1 MKLRVTRQPVPATG
15 RGTSAPSAGARGDA
29 AEREADQVAEQVMRM
44 PAARRPARRGER
56 PALLRSAW
64 ARPLERLDA
73 VALPPTVRDALGTSG
88 EPLSLAARRF
98 FEPRFG
104 HDFSGVRVHAD
115 AGAAAAAQA
124 VQAKAFTVGRDTVFG
139 RGQYAPDTAS
149 GRRLLAHELTHVVQQ
164 SAAGAAA
171 PTLQRYAFVAEKQI
185 EKSEKDFTPE
195 MTAMVSDSLVRNYTG
210 VDEFKKHAGKQTDY
224 LGNLADGRWVRFEPT
239 GINLLGE
246 DHTKVSLDKVLPAVG
261 STSFIY
267 EPFSADTLTAGSN
280 IKAAYEAENKDR
292 FKTFGV
298 DTVKD
303 KQPFGEES
311 LFPKMGFA
319 LTSAEQYFAGK
330 AKMSDL
336 DPDGYLGQPV
346 QRYLKIAW
354 AFSKDNQAQVAA
366 KQKAGQTVSAQT
378 AALATVHAEVE
389 PKIDA
394 FITGLV
400 VDGHLET
407 ELDKKANVGLKP
419 PIAKFAK
426 TFTQAMVELA
436 STESSSRLSA
446 AERKTLGAAT
456 STSAADKMA
465 LFAKWRNFLFE
476 DNVKAAT
483 KRGVRYAGMGQLHLD
498 YLVGLGLDKTQHPF
512 EMNGKDIKAFTAL
525 TDKLKKAAKK
535 P

>member
-1 MKLRVTRQPVPATG
+1 MKLRVTRLPVPAAERG
-15 RGTSAPSAGARGDA
+15 RSAPSAGARGDA

-44 PAARRPARRGER
+44 PAARRPARRSER
-56 PALLRSAW
+56 PASPRAAW
-64 ARPLERLDA
+64 ARPAERLDA
-73 VALPPTVRDALGTSG
+73 VALPPAVRGALGMSG

-104 HDFSGVRVHAD
+104 RDFSGVRVHAD
-115 AGAAAAAQA
+115 AGAAAAAEA

-139 RGQYAPDTAS
+139 PGQYAPQTEA

-164 SAAGAAA
+164 SAAGAPA
-171 PTLQRYAFVAEKQI
+171 LQRFAFVNEKQI

-195 MTAMVSDSLVRNYTG
+195 MQAMVSDSQVRNYTD
-210 VDEFKKHAGKQTDY
+210 VAEFKKHAGKQTDY

-246 DHTKVSLDKVLPAVG
+246 NHTKVSLDKVLPAVG

-267 EPFSADTLTAGSN
+267 EPFAADTLAAGSN
-280 IKAAYEAENKDR
+280 IKTAYETENKDL
-292 FKTFGV
+292 FKTFGI
-298 DTVKD
+298 DAVKD

-319 LTSAEQYFAGK
+319 LTSAEEYFAGRV
-330 AKMSDL
+330 KMSDL
-336 DPDGYLGQPV
+336 DPHGYLGQPV

-354 AFSKDNQAQVAA
+354 AFSKDNQAAVTA
-366 KQKAGQTVSAQT
+366 KQKAKQTVSPQA
-378 AALATVHAEVE
+378 AALAKVHAEVE
-389 PKIDA
+389 PKIDT

-407 ELDKKANVGLKP
+407 ELDKKANAGLKA

-446 AERKTLGAAT
+446 AERKTLAAAT
-456 STSAADKMA
+456 STSHDDKLK

-476 DNVKAAT
+476 DNVAAAT

-498 YLVGLGLDKTQHPF
+498 HLVSLGLDKSQHPF
-512 EMNGKDIKAFTAL
+512 EMDGKDMKAFTDL

>member
-1 MKLRVTRQPVPATG
+1 M
-15 RGTSAPSAGARGDA
+15 
-29 AEREADQVAEQVMRM
+29 
-44 PAARRPARRGER
+44 
-56 PALLRSAW
+56 
-64 ARPLERLDA
+64 
-73 VALPPTVRDALGTSG
+73 
-88 EPLSLAARRF
+88 
-98 FEPRFG
+98 
-104 HDFSGVRVHAD
+104 
-115 AGAAAAAQA
+115 
-124 VQAKAFTVGRDTVFG
+124 QAKAFTVGQDTVFG

-164 SAAGAAA
+164 SAAGPA
-171 PTLQRYAFVAEKQI
+171 LQRYAFVAEKQI

-195 MTAMVSDSLVRNYTG
+195 MTAMVSDSQVRNYTG

-246 DHTKVSLDKVLPAVG
+246 DHTKVSLEKVLPVVG

-267 EPFSADTLTAGSN
+267 EPFAADTLTAGSK
-280 IKAAYEAENKDR
+280 IKTAYETENQDR
-292 FKTFGV
+292 FKTFGI
-298 DTVKD
+298 DAVKD

-311 LFPKMGFA
+311 LFPKMGFS
-319 LTSAEQYFAGK
+319 LTSAEKYFASK
-330 AKMSDL
+330 AKMTDL

-354 AFSKDNQAQVAA
+354 AFSKDNVAQVTA

-400 VDGHLET
+400 VDGHIET
-407 ELDKKANVGLKP
+407 ELDKKANAGLKV

-436 STESSSRLSA
+436 ATETSSRLGA
-446 AERKTLGAAT
+446 AERKTLAAAT
-456 STSAADKMA
+456 STSHDDKIA

-498 YLVGLGLDKTQHPF
+498 HLVSLGLDKTQHPF
-512 EMNGKDIKAFTAL
+512 EMNGKDIKAFSDL